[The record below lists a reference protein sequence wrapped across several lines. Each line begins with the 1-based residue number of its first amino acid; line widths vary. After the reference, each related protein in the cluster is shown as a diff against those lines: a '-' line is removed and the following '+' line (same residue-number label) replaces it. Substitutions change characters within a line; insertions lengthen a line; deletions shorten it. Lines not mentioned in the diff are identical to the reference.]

1 MTHPV
6 TPLVEVAAPNG
17 TKSLLAAF
25 SVARADAV
33 ATVKKVIPFTYTA
46 ELSFSTRA
54 ARLEIWWCPSGRH
67 HLDQAFPRGVR
78 PPRVVVQPWNHE
90 KENRDSKEKARKARH
105 RQGRA
110 GRRPHASA
118 AAEGPGCLDCAARAA
133 VSVAA

>member
-1 MTHPV
+1 LTKSHQRKVEWSSGGFRWHILGMTHRV

-54 ARLEIWWCPSGRH
+54 ARLEFGG
-67 HLDQAFPRGVR
+67 AR
-78 PPRVVVQPWNHE
+78 PGDIILIKH
-90 KENRDSKEKARKARH
+90 SH
-105 RQGRA
+105 A
-110 GRRPHASA
+110 G
-118 AAEGPGCLDCAARAA
+118 
-133 VSVAA
+133 